1 MPEST
6 ASTAHPGT
14 PPRSTML
21 SGIRVLDMATLAA
34 APLAATYL
42 GEFGADVI
50 KVEQPQGGDAIRGWG
65 VQRNGVGLMWKSVG
79 RNKRSVTIDL
89 RTDDGQRLLR
99 ELAARCDVVVANTR
113 PLTLRTWGL
122 DYEQLSQVNP
132 KLVMLHITG
141 FGLDG
146 PKAPRPGFGTLGE
159 AMSGFAHLTGEPDGP
174 PTLPAF
180 MLADGVA
187 SLNAAYAVMMALYH
201 RDVHGADGQLIDI
214 NLIDPLARLLEQALL
229 TYDQT
234 GDIPRRAGNKWDIS
248 APRNTY
254 RTADD
259 KWLALSASAPTIA
272 MRVFRAIGR
281 ADLVEHNDFADP
293 QQRLARASE
302 VDSIVAGWVSARTLD
317 EAMQVFEDAEIAAAP
332 VYDITDLIDDEQ
344 MKARRVFVRIDDAD
358 LDSMLVQAPVPRFSG
373 SEGIVD
379 NLGPALGAHTDD
391 VLAEVLGLD
400 EAAIADLHTR
410 NIV

>member
-1 MPEST
+1 
-6 ASTAHPGT
+6 
-14 PPRSTML
+14 ML

-65 VQRNGVGLMWKSVG
+65 VQRNGIGLMWKSVG

-89 RTDDGQRLLR
+89 RTDDGQKLLR
-99 ELAARCDVVVANTR
+99 ELAAQCDVVIANTR
-113 PLTLRTWGL
+113 PLTLRKWGL
-122 DYEQLSQVNP
+122 DYEQLRQVNP

-141 FGLDG
+141 FGLEG

-159 AMSGFAHLTGEPDGP
+159 AMSGFAHLTGEADGP

-214 NLIDPLARLLEQALL
+214 NLIDPLARLVEQSLL

-234 GDIPRRAGNKWDIS
+234 GEVPRRAGNKWDIS

-254 RTADD
+254 RTSDD

-281 ADLVEHNDFADP
+281 EDLVEHNDFADP
-293 QQRLARASE
+293 QRRLARATE
-302 VDSIVAGWVSARTLD
+302 VDSIVAAWVSARTLD

-344 MKARRVFVRIDDAD
+344 MKARGVFVRIDDDD

-379 NLGPALGAHTDD
+379 SLGPALGAHTDD
-391 VLAEVLGLD
+391 VLAEVLGMD
-400 EAAIADLHTR
+400 AASIADLHAR

>member
-1 MPEST
+1 MSEN
-6 ASTAHPGT
+6 AST
-14 PPRSTML
+14 PPRSDML
-21 SGIRVLDMATLAA
+21 AGIRVLDMATLAA

-89 RTDDGQRLLR
+89 RTDEGQQLLR
-99 ELAARCDVVVANTR
+99 KLAAECDVVVANTR
-113 PLTLRTWGL
+113 PLTLRKWGL
-122 DYEQLSQVNP
+122 DYEQLHQVNP

-141 FGLDG
+141 FGLEG

-159 AMSGFAHLTGEPDGP
+159 AMSGFAHLTGEADGP

-201 RDVHGADGQLIDI
+201 RDVHGADRQLIDI
-214 NLIDPLARLLEQALL
+214 NLIDPLARLVEQSLL

-254 RTADD
+254 RTCDD

-293 QQRLARASE
+293 QRRLARATE
-302 VDSIVAGWVSARTLD
+302 VDAIVAGWVAARTLE
-317 EAMQVFEDAEIAAAP
+317 EAMAVFEDAEIAAAP

-344 MKARRVFVRIDDAD
+344 MKARGVFVRIDDDD

-373 SEGIVD
+373 NAGIVD
-379 NLGPALGAHTDD
+379 TLGPALGAHTDD
-391 VLAEVLGLD
+391 VLAEVLGMD
-400 EAAIADLHTR
+400 AAAIADLHER
-410 NIV
+410 KIV